1 MNLLKLN
8 YSLKSLLLGEGNG
21 NPLQYSYLEKSMGR
35 GVWGAEVHEI
45 IWLSMC
51 AQGWREMGC

>member
-1 MNLLKLN
+1 MVMEENTTTHCLMNLLKLN

-45 IWLSMC
+45 T
-51 AQGWREMGC
+51 